1 MLSKSYSFLE
11 YTGKVSS
18 DNYFYY
24 FQMEKHIK
32 KNNKYKNEVFK
43 ICSSSYTEIFDPT
56 IDNAFKYIFNQK
68 AIIIKLL
75 NDLLFPKKDK
85 IKDVEFTKND
95 LFGQFGGKHEIG
107 SKRVDLALKFKLY
120 EECEENL
127 TNVISDHNDSK
138 MDLYDGNIKK
148 EDLVNDLEMQLDFN
162 NKNSERFIRYVHYID
177 ANILSKK
184 IWLIALIYSSEDNE
198 HNKSSNVNYEEKKL
212 LNQRMIREYTNHF
225 IFEIDLNFFYKMMM
239 KNEKIWILNKN
250 DFLTDKGKEW
260 IKLMTIPMWCK
271 SYRRGFYAFPDL
283 NEMKFTEKEVQNVL
297 LILGQKNPLYQTY
310 IYDSMCL
317 EKEEKEFKEL
327 KKQNEKMEKDIKKL
341 EKENKEKDEIIKKL
355 KKQLNQK
362 LENKNNKDSH
372 EEEDDKKDEE
382 YYPDDEENDEYSH

>member
-1 MLSKSYSFLE
+1 
-11 YTGKVSS
+11 
-18 DNYFYY
+18 
-24 FQMEKHIK
+24 
-32 KNNKYKNEVFK
+32 
-43 ICSSSYTEIFDPT
+43 
-56 IDNAFKYIFNQK
+56 
-68 AIIIKLL
+68 
-75 NDLLFPKKDK
+75 
-85 IKDVEFTKND
+85 
-95 LFGQFGGKHEIG
+95 
-107 SKRVDLALKFKLY
+107 
-120 EECEENL
+120 
-127 TNVISDHNDSK
+127 
-138 MDLYDGNIKK
+138 
-148 EDLVNDLEMQLDFN
+148 
-162 NKNSERFIRYVHYID
+162 
-177 ANILSKK
+177 
-184 IWLIALIYSSEDNE
+184 
-198 HNKSSNVNYEEKKL
+198 
-212 LNQRMIREYTNHF
+212 MIREYTNHF

-327 KKQNEKMEKDIKKL
+327 KKQNEKMEKDIKNL

-372 EEEDDKKDEE
+372 EEEDNKKDEE
-382 YYPDDEENDEYSH
+382 YYPDDEENVE